1 MRSGAEGTPAV
12 DLPRP
17 VSVTK
22 CAQSGVAGLRRDPT
36 DEKPDVILSTSSD
49 AILGE
54 EFMHRSNNFVASLS
68 FSFIFG
74 SAVAFVHP
82 MPANAQSTSDNVIY
96 LNQAWSQDDRDWYY
110 HFSQGSVVLSYDI
123 FLNLEV
129 ADGTDLFRS
138 DANSE
143 RYGLITQPAGS
154 PYNPD
159 GLPIGISKT
168 VISTSQWPG
177 EETGEFAGLT
187 CAACHE
193 AQLKYKGKH
202 VRIEGGS
209 ANTFDL
215 QAYIQALSAAAGATL
230 TDPAKFDR
238 LAARVGAA
246 SPEAKSNL
254 RERFERQAALTHH
267 YATRSA
273 ASVWPW
279 GPARIDALSMINNR
293 VTANLPDIPENT
305 STPIAPV
312 KPPFLWNAPQGLWTQ
327 WAAIVQNPLA
337 RNLGETM
344 GVYMPINLHA
354 KTPAEGL
361 FEANAAIPELHR
373 VENQL
378 ARLAPP
384 SWPEDVFG
392 KIDRDKAKAGKALF
406 VEQCAGCHNAW
417 PYRWTEPNKYGKRFI
432 IVGLVPQ
439 SYVGTDQTQAQA
451 IRPFA
456 VTGQLSDYLP
466 PELRGKDAVSMD
478 AFKRAI
484 QGEVLERAVAKLKLT
499 PAELID
505 LNGYRELPSPPA
517 PAGVY
522 KAAPRDGVWA
532 TPPFLHN
539 GSVPN
544 LYEML
549 VPASERSKKFC
560 MSREFDPV
568 KVGLDTTC
576 GPDTF
581 VMDTSLLGNS
591 NAGHSFQDG
600 ARNNGVIG
608 PLLTDDQRWA
618 LVEYLKSIPEEPG
631 RVTPFGG
638 PPN

>member
-1 MRSGAEGTPAV
+1 MRRGNRVLRAVVLPAALILLSSVGAVSLPVPAA
-12 DLPRP
+12 
-17 VSVTK
+17 
-22 CAQSGVAGLRRDPT
+22 AQ
-36 DEKPDVILSTSSD
+36 TSSD
-49 AILGE
+49 
-54 EFMHRSNNFVASLS
+54 
-68 FSFIFG
+68 
-74 SAVAFVHP
+74 
-82 MPANAQSTSDNVIY
+82 QSVIY

-129 ADGTDLFRS
+129 AGGQELFRS

-168 VISTSQWPG
+168 VISTPQWTG

-193 AQLKYKGKH
+193 TQLNYKGKH
-202 VRIEGGS
+202 VRIDGAP
-209 ANTFDL
+209 ANTFDM
-215 QAYIQALSAAAGATL
+215 QAYIRALNAALRETM
-230 TDPAKFDR
+230 TDAVKFDR
-238 LAARVGAA
+238 LAAHLGAA
-246 SPEAKSNL
+246 SPEAKVKL
-254 RERFERQAALTHH
+254 RERFERQAALTYE

-273 ASVWPW
+273 ATFWPW
-279 GPARIDALSMINNR
+279 GPARLDALSMINNR
-293 VTANLPDIPENT
+293 VTANLPGLPENT

-327 WAAIVQNPLA
+327 WAAIVQSPLA

-354 KTPAEGL
+354 KTPADGL
-361 FEANAAIPELHR
+361 FESNAAIPELHR

-378 ARLAPP
+378 ERLAPP
-384 SWPEDVFG
+384 SWPEEVFG
-392 KIDRDKAKAGKALF
+392 KIDREKAKSGKALF
-406 VEQCAGCHNAW
+406 VEYCAGCHNAW
-417 PYRWTEPNKYGKRFI
+417 PYRWTEPNKYGKRFVL
-432 IVGLVPQ
+432 VGLVPQ
-439 SYVGTDQTQAQA
+439 SYVGTDHTQAEA

-456 VTGQLSDYLP
+456 VTGQLSNYLP
-466 PELRGKDAVSMD
+466 PEFRGKDAVPMA
-478 AFKRAI
+478 AFKFSI
-484 QGEVLERAVAKLKLT
+484 QREVLERAVAKLKLT
-499 PAELID
+499 PAELLD
-505 LNGYRELPSPPA
+505 LNGYRELPQPPA
-517 PAGVY
+517 PDQVY

-549 VPASERSKKFC
+549 IPASERSKKFC
-560 MSREFDPV
+560 IGREFDPV

-576 GPDTF
+576 ESGAFVIDTR
-581 VMDTSLLGNS
+581 LLGNS
-591 NAGHSFQDG
+591 NAGHSFQGGPRGDG
-600 ARNNGVIG
+600 IIG
-608 PLLTDDQRWA
+608 PLLTEDQRWE

-638 PPN
+638 PPETSLPQKQ